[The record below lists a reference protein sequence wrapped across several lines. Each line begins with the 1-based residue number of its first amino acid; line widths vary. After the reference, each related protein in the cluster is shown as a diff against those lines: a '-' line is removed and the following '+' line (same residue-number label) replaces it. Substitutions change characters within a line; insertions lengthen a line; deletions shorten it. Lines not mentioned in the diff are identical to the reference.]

1 VAVAYVTE
9 LTKSSRRGQ
18 LIAAYQFTAPLGFLA
33 AAYCSSWVIPHLG
46 WQAMFYIGAIP
57 AFLTLI
63 VRVFVPESPRWLARH
78 GRIEQ
83 ADKVLTDIERRM
95 LKKSGSLPPLVV
107 APIPAISESTAAGR
121 FSELF
126 SSHYMRRTLTLWI
139 IWICAS
145 TIGYGLLAWLPTIY
159 RTVYKMPLEEIFR
172 FATMS
177 GVGSLVGG
185 VAGILLVDLIGRRL
199 IFIVSFSLAT
209 LAMVALWYFN
219 QSQAIT
225 PTLVV
230 TFATLGVGATAIG
243 QVVLWGY
250 TSESYPTR
258 IRAFATG
265 TASVWGRAATLI
277 MPIAVGFLLANSGV
291 NAIYLVFAFMGFIG
305 LVIVILF
312 ALETRG
318 RRLEELSP

>member
-1 VAVAYVTE
+1 
-9 LTKSSRRGQ
+9 
-18 LIAAYQFTAPLGFLA
+18 
-33 AAYCSSWVIPHLG
+33 
-46 WQAMFYIGAIP
+46 
-57 AFLTLI
+57 
-63 VRVFVPESPRWLARH
+63 
-78 GRIEQ
+78 
-83 ADKVLTDIERRM
+83 
-95 LKKSGSLPPLVV
+95 
-107 APIPAISESTAAGR
+107 
-121 FSELF
+121 
-126 SSHYMRRTLTLWI
+126 
-139 IWICAS
+139 
-145 TIGYGLLAWLPTIY
+145 
-159 RTVYKMPLEEIFR
+159 
-172 FATMS
+172 
-177 GVGSLVGG
+177 
-185 VAGILLVDLIGRRL
+185 
-199 IFIVSFSLAT
+199 
-209 LAMVALWYFN
+209 MVALWYFN

-265 TASVWGRAATLI
+265 TASVWGRTATLI
-277 MPIAVGFLLANSGV
+277 MPIAVGFLLASSGV